1 MTNFS
6 ENENIQTN
14 QIIKESE
21 DKNRTNKILITVFS
35 VLGSLLLGVGIT
47 ILLVALW
54 ERFPL
59 VGKTIVS
66 LVPILIGQGAA
77 IFTYIKKRDDIVWR
91 EGAAVLWSVGVSAT
105 VGMFSSV
112 MGFHFGALICLL
124 IDALLV
130 LPVLFFFNAA
140 TPLAFYYCAVIAGSV
155 GVFEATGNVILPVL
169 VLAVLMIPG
178 LLFAYKNTRN
188 KEHDIKHNYCVWV
201 SVIASIAAVIAC
213 CFVTEC
219 GVVMMLSALFVCLYA
234 LDKKDSFSSPF
245 CIFGIAGSALAS
257 VVSTYLALFEGC
269 WEGWTK
275 FFTVPHCISVIITIG
290 LFAVGFI
297 AGDKNFEGKPIKT
310 AFCGCSALTAVLSLV
325 SANIENE
332 KLAMIPALGFFAVSI
347 AQAVMLIVKGAQER
361 SFFSLNMG
369 IIMLIALMFIGLGSY
384 YLDLLVI
391 GCMFVISGLALFTA
405 NFFLTRK
412 IKKEKNELIESVV
425 ENNE

>member
-6 ENENIQTN
+6 ENENIQNTHTIN
-14 QIIKESE
+14 ETE
-21 DKNRTNKILITVFS
+21 DKNRVNKILITVFS

-66 LVPILIGQGAA
+66 LVPMLIGQGAA
-77 IFTYIKKRDDIVWR
+77 IFTYIKKRDNTVWR
-91 EGAAVLWSVGVSAT
+91 EGAAVLWSVGVCAT

-112 MGFHFGALICLL
+112 MGFHLGALICLL
-124 IDALLV
+124 IDAV
-130 LPVLFFFNAA
+130 LILPIIIFFNAA
-140 TPLAFYYCAVIAGSV
+140 TPLAFYYCAVIAGSI
-155 GVFEATGNVILPVL
+155 GVFEATGNVILSVI
-169 VLAVLMIPG
+169 VLAVLMISG
-178 LLFAYKNTRN
+178 LMFAYKNTRN
-188 KEHDIKHNYCVWV
+188 NDCEGRYNYFVWI
-201 SVIASIAAVIAC
+201 SVIASIAAVVTCGFI
-213 CFVTEC
+213 TEC
-219 GVVMMLSALFVCLYA
+219 GFLMMTAALFVCLYA

-245 CIFGIAGSALAS
+245 YIFGIAGSAVVS
-257 VVSTYLALFEGC
+257 VFSTYLALFEGC
-269 WEGWTK
+269 WEGWAK

-297 AGDKNFEGKPIKT
+297 AGEKNLEGKQIKT
-310 AFCGCSALTAVLSLV
+310 VFCGCGALTAVFALI

-332 KLAMIPALGFFAVSI
+332 KLAMIPALGFFAISI
-347 AQAVMLIVKGAQER
+347 AQAVILIVKGAQER
-361 SFFSLNMG
+361 RFFSLNMG
-369 IIMLIALMFIGLGSY
+369 IIMLIALMFIGLGAY

-412 IKKEKNELIESVV
+412 IKKEKDELIETVV